1 MDASPLLRNPLSF
14 ETLSPSPFGRGSGR
28 GRRCEVRNPGASV
41 SSQSLSPGLSR
52 RERAFF
58 YLLKKAGHL
67 VICALTFLQPSTGLP
82 QQQTPTPQNATV
94 TVNFTPGHPANRIIP
109 SRALGA
115 GVDGH
120 PIGETD
126 RQLSPANIKA
136 MLSAGLKS
144 LTYRLRTE
152 LAGEA
157 WHWNPNGTWSDPARR
172 QGYWTSSSKPG
183 RPIQVCYGYRLPRRG
198 NTIDQA
204 NDDGY
209 SRIDDGDIK
218 TFWKSNPYLDEHFT
232 GEKNSASPQ
241 WMMIDLGEPM
251 QIDAI
256 RILWAQPFA
265 TNYSIE
271 FGEFVGEEDLSQ
283 RLPTE
288 WHAFP
293 QGDIVKGTG
302 GNALIKLA
310 STPITVKYVRIRLNE
325 SSGTGPLNSKDIRDR
340 LGYAIR
346 EIYLGTLDSRGR
358 LNDVIDHGI
367 GRSKQTDIYV
377 SSTDPWHR
385 TIDRDDQTEQPG
397 FDFIFKSGLTNG
409 LPMLLPVPVLFDTP
423 ENAAAEIRYLKA
435 RGYPVERVEM
445 GEEPDG
451 QFVNP
456 EHFGALY
463 LQFEKTIHKIN
474 PALALGGPSLQD
486 IEQSQ
491 VPGRIEFGKAGWMG
505 RFLEYLKHHGQLDK
519 FTFFSFEWYPFPDDC
534 RPQQLAES
542 TQMLTDALNELQ
554 QGGLTHDIPW
564 LITEYGYSAFGAR
577 AEVDLDGALLNADSV
592 GRFLTMGG
600 EAAYL
605 YGYEASEIIKE
616 QECSAGNNMLF
627 FRDDRGQIKKPTATY
642 WGARLL
648 TQEWVQPG
656 DQSNEIYPAVSDVR
670 NGNCDEMITAYAV
683 HRPDGLW
690 ALMLINKDPLRTYET
705 SVVFRNA
712 ARAAGGFD
720 GRLDIF
726 QYSSKQYVLG
736 GTPANPYPVRAD
748 EPEHKV
754 IQSSPQRLTHVSLP
768 PYSLTVIRGGFGP
781 LWNK

>member
-1 MDASPLLRNPLSF
+1 MPTSSLPIDSRFAL
-14 ETLSPSPFGRGSGR
+14 ETPSPSPFGSGSGR
-28 GRRCEVRNPGASV
+28 GRECEDHKLSAFM
-41 SSQSLSPGLSR
+41 SSQFLSPALSQ
-52 RERAFF
+52 REREFF
-58 YLLKKAGHL
+58 CNLPKKSGLLL
-67 VICALTFLQPSTGLP
+67 ICAVVLFQPITGLA
-82 QQQTPTPQNATV
+82 QQQTPTSENATV
-94 TVNFTPGHPANRIIP
+94 TVSVAPGHPANRFIP
-109 SRALGA
+109 ARALGA

-120 PIGETD
+120 AEKETD

-136 MLSAGLKS
+136 MLGAGLKP

-157 WHWNPNGTWSDPARR
+157 WHWNPNGRWSDPAHGR
-172 QGYWTSSSKPG
+172 GYWISSSKPG
-183 RPIQVCYGYRLPRRG
+183 RPIHVCYGYRLPRRG

-209 SRIDDGDIK
+209 SRLDDGDIR

-232 GEKNSASPQ
+232 GENNSASPQ
-241 WMMIDLGEPM
+241 WVMIDLGEDKP
-251 QIDAI
+251 IDAI
-256 RILWAQPFA
+256 RVLWSQPFA

-293 QGDIVKGTG
+293 QGNIGKGTG
-302 GNALIKLA
+302 GNALLRL
-310 STPITVKYVRIRLNE
+310 STKPLTVRYVRIVLNQ
-325 SSGTGPLNSKDIRDR
+325 SSGTGPKNSKDIRDR
-340 LGYAIR
+340 LGFAIR
-346 EIYLGTLDSRGR
+346 EIYLGTLDVRGR
-358 LNDVIDHGI
+358 LNDVIDHGT
-367 GRSKQTDIYV
+367 GRYKQTDIYV

-385 TIDRDDQTEQPG
+385 EIDRDPQTEQPG

-409 LPMLLPVPVLFDTP
+409 LPLLLPVPVLYDTP
-423 ENAAAEIRYLKA
+423 ENSAAEIRYLQA
-435 RGYPVERVEM
+435 RRYPFERIEM

-456 EHFGALY
+456 EHYGALY
-463 LQFEKTIHKIN
+463 LQFEKAIHQIN
-474 PALALGGPSLQD
+474 PALQLGGPSLQD
-486 IEQSQ
+486 IEQTQ

-505 RFLEYLKHHGQLDK
+505 RFLDYLKRRGQLDK

-534 RPQQLAES
+534 QPQQLAEGA
-542 TQMLTDALNELQ
+542 QMLTDALNELQ

-616 QECSAGNNMLF
+616 QECSSGNNMLF
-627 FRDDRGQIKKPTATY
+627 FRDDRGHIKKPTATY

-648 TQEWVQPG
+648 TQQWAQPG
-656 DQSNEIYPAVSDVR
+656 DQPHEIYPAVSDVR
-670 NGNCDEMITAYAV
+670 NGNRDQLITAYAV

-690 ALMLINKDPLRTYET
+690 SLLLINRDPNRAFQT
-705 SVVFRNA
+705 SVVFRNTLTSETSTFT
-712 ARAAGGFD
+712 GQVD
-720 GRLDIF
+720 LF
-726 QYSSKQYVLG
+726 QFSGAQYQLNSD
-736 GTPANPYPVRAD
+736 PNKPFPIKAEP
-748 EPEHKV
+748 PEHRV
-754 IQSSPQRLTHVSLP
+754 IESVESKTIALP
-768 PYSLTVIRGGFGP
+768 AYSLTVIRGG
-781 LWNK
+781 LSR

>member
-1 MDASPLLRNPLSF
+1 
-14 ETLSPSPFGRGSGR
+14 
-28 GRRCEVRNPGASV
+28 
-41 SSQSLSPGLSR
+41 
-52 RERAFF
+52 
-58 YLLKKAGHL
+58 
-67 VICALTFLQPSTGLP
+67 
-82 QQQTPTPQNATV
+82 
-94 TVNFTPGHPANRIIP
+94 
-109 SRALGA
+109 
-115 GVDGH
+115 
-120 PIGETD
+120 
-126 RQLSPANIKA
+126 
-136 MLSAGLKS
+136 
-144 LTYRLRTE
+144 
-152 LAGEA
+152 
-157 WHWNPNGTWSDPARR
+157 
-172 QGYWTSSSKPG
+172 
-183 RPIQVCYGYRLPRRG
+183 
-198 NTIDQA
+198 
-204 NDDGY
+204 
-209 SRIDDGDIK
+209 
-218 TFWKSNPYLDEHFT
+218 
-232 GEKNSASPQ
+232 
-241 WMMIDLGEPM
+241 MIDLGEPTP
-251 QIDAI
+251 IDAI

-293 QGDIVKGTG
+293 QGNIVKGTG

-310 STPITVKYVRIRLNE
+310 SAPITVKYVRIRLNE
-325 SSGTGPLNSKDIRDR
+325 SSGTGPKSKDIRDR

-358 LNDVIDHGI
+358 LNDVIDHGT
-367 GRSKQTDIYV
+367 GRNKQTDIYV

-385 TIDRDDQTEQPG
+385 AIDRDPDTEQPG

-409 LPMLLPVPVLFDTP
+409 LPMLLPVAVLFDTP

-435 RGYPVERVEM
+435 RGYPVERIEM

-451 QFVNP
+451 QFINP
-456 EHFGALY
+456 EHYGALY
-463 LQFEKTIHKIN
+463 LQFEKAIHKIN

-505 RFLEYLKHHGQLDK
+505 RFLDYLKRHGQLDK

-577 AEVDLDGALLNADSV
+577 AEVDLDGALLNVDSV

-616 QECSAGNNMLF
+616 QECSSGNNMLF
-627 FRDDRGQIKKPTATY
+627 FRDDRGHIKKPTATY

-648 TQEWVQPG
+648 TQQWVQPG
-656 DQSNEIYPAVSDVR
+656 NQPHEIYPAASDVL
-670 NGNCDEMITAYAV
+670 NGNRDQMITAYAV

-690 ALMLINKDPLRTYET
+690 ALLLINRDPTRTFQT
-705 SVVFRNA
+705 SLFFFFFFIFTSPLLHYLLHFKNSPSRIA
-712 ARAAGGFD
+712 FAIAWMSPDKARSRVRRGTCLANDVISSLHAAAGLQRRAVFQSFRGREQFD
-720 GRLDIF
+720 SDHVFGIVYDRAQLGRRSHAHRNMIF
-726 QYSSKQYVLG
+726 LAAGRRHVIHAGRMREHLHFIDQRDRRNLRDHVTRSRAGMRGEKRRQAFVEIGIDQTLG
-736 GTPANPYPVRAD
+736 AALADAGEIRKDDRRIVQRERHGRAV
-748 EPEHKV
+748 KV
-754 IQSSPQRLTHVSLP
+754 AA
-768 PYSLTVIRGGFGP
+768 
-781 LWNK
+781 

>member
-1 MDASPLLRNPLSF
+1 LIASL
-14 ETLSPSPFGRGSGR
+14 
-28 GRRCEVRNPGASV
+28 
-41 SSQSLSPGLSR
+41 SLSPALSQ
-52 RERAFF
+52 RERKFF
-58 YLLKKAGHL
+58 RTSLKKIGRFL
-67 VICALTFLQPSTGLP
+67 VCVSLSLQPITAPAQANRPS
-82 QQQTPTPQNATV
+82 NEAV
-94 TVNFTPGHPANRIIP
+94 ITVNFTPGHPANRFIP

-120 PIGETD
+120 AEKETD

-136 MLSAGLKS
+136 MLAAGLKP

-157 WHWNPNGTWSDPARR
+157 WHWNPNGSWSDPVHG
-172 QGYWTSSSKPG
+172 QGYWTSNSKPG
-183 RPIQVCYGYRLPRRG
+183 RPIYVCYGYHLPRRG

-209 SRIDDGDIK
+209 SRLDDGDIR

-232 GEKNSASPQ
+232 GENNSASPQ
-241 WMMIDLGEPM
+241 WVMIDLGEDKP
-251 QIDAI
+251 IDAI

-293 QGDIVKGTG
+293 QGNIGKGTG
-302 GNALIKLA
+302 GNALLKL
-310 STPITVKYVRIRLNE
+310 STKPLTVRYVRIVLNQN
-325 SSGTGPLNSKDIRDR
+325 SGTGPKNSKDIRDR

-346 EIYLGTLDSRGR
+346 EIYLGTLDRRGR
-358 LNDVIDHGI
+358 FQDAIDHGT
-367 GRSKQTDIYV
+367 GRYKQTDVYV

-385 TIDRDDQTEQPG
+385 EIDRDAQTEQPG

-409 LPMLLPVPVLFDTP
+409 LPMLVPVPVLYDTP

-435 RGYPVERVEM
+435 RGYPFERIEM

-456 EHFGALY
+456 EHYGALY
-463 LQFEKTIHKIN
+463 LQVEKAIHQIN
-474 PALALGGPSLQD
+474 PALQLGGPSLQD
-486 IEQSQ
+486 IEQTQ

-505 RFLEYLKHHGQLDK
+505 RFLDYLKRRGQLDK

-534 RPQQLAES
+534 RPEQLAEG

-616 QECSAGNNMLF
+616 QECSSGNNMLF
-627 FRDDRGQIKKPTATY
+627 FRDDAGHIKKPTATY

-648 TQEWVQPG
+648 TQEWLQPG
-656 DQSNEIYPAVSDVR
+656 DELHDIYPAISDVL
-670 NGNCDEMITAYAV
+670 NADGEELITAYAV

-690 ALMLINKDPLRTYET
+690 SLLLINKDPKRAYSV
-705 SVVFRNA
+705 SVVFSSTSPQKVSTFK
-712 ARAAGGFD
+712 GQVD
-720 GRLDIF
+720 LF
-726 QYSSKQYVLG
+726 QFSGAQYQLNSDPNHPFP
-736 GTPANPYPVRAD
+736 TKAD
-748 EPEHKV
+748 PPEHRV
-754 IQSSPQRLTHVSLP
+754 IESVESKTIALP
-768 PYSLTVIRGGFGP
+768 AYSLTVIRGG
-781 LWNK
+781 LSR

>member
-1 MDASPLLRNPLSF
+1 MLNGSIRSLPLPVLSLF
-14 ETLSPSPFGRGSGR
+14 V
-28 GRRCEVRNPGASV
+28 C
-41 SSQSLSPGLSR
+41 
-52 RERAFF
+52 
-58 YLLKKAGHL
+58 
-67 VICALTFLQPSTGLP
+67 LTILLQPITGLA
-82 QQQTPTPQNATV
+82 QQPTPTPQNATV
-94 TVNFTPGHPANRIIP
+94 TVSFTPGHPANRIIP

-120 PIGETD
+120 SIGETD
-126 RQLSPANIKA
+126 RQLSPANVKA
-136 MLSAGLKS
+136 MLSAGLKP

-157 WHWNPNGTWSDPARR
+157 WHWNPNGSWSDSARR
-172 QGYWTSSSKPG
+172 QGYWTSNSKPG
-183 RPIQVCYGYRLPRRG
+183 RPIHVSYGYRLPRRG

-209 SRIDDGDIK
+209 SRIDDGDPK

-241 WMMIDLGEPM
+241 WLMIDLGESTP
-251 QIDAI
+251 IDAI
-256 RILWAQPFA
+256 RVLWAQPFA

-288 WHAFP
+288 WHTFP
-293 QGDIVKGTG
+293 QGNIVNGTG

-310 STPITVKYVRIRLNE
+310 SAPIAVKYVRIRLND
-325 SSGTGPLNSKDIRDR
+325 SSGTGPKSKDIRDR
-340 LGYAIR
+340 LGFAIR

-358 LNDVIDHGI
+358 LNDVIDHGT

-385 TIDRDDQTEQPG
+385 EIDRDPETEQPG
-397 FDFIFKSGLTNG
+397 FDFIFKTGLTNG
-409 LPMLLPVPVLFDTP
+409 LPMLVPVPVLFDTP

-435 RGYPVERVEM
+435 RGYPCERVEM

-451 QFVNP
+451 QFINP
-456 EHFGALY
+456 EHYGALY
-463 LQFEKTIHKIN
+463 LQFEKAIHKIN

-505 RFLEYLKHHGQLDK
+505 RFLDYLKRHGQQDK

-534 RPQQLAES
+534 QPQQLAEG
-542 TQMLTDALNELQ
+542 TQMLTDTLNELQ

-577 AEVDLDGALLNADSV
+577 AEVDLDGALLDVDSV
-592 GRFLTMGG
+592 CRFLTMGG

-616 QECSAGNNMLF
+616 QECSSGNNMLF
-627 FRDDRGQIKKPTATY
+627 FRDDRGHIIKPTATY

-648 TQEWVQPG
+648 TQQWVQPG
-656 DQSNEIYPAVSDVR
+656 NQPHEIFPAVSDVLNDNR
-670 NGNCDEMITAYAV
+670 DQMITAYAV

-690 ALMLINKDPLRTYET
+690 SLLLINRDPNRAFQT
-705 SVVFRNA
+705 SVTFRNTVS
-712 ARAAGGFD
+712 GSVGSFD
-720 GRLDIF
+720 GPLDLYQF
-726 QYSSKQYVLG
+726 SAQQYLLG
-736 GTPANPYPVRAD
+736 GPPDNPYPVRSEELD
-748 EPEHKV
+748 HRV
-754 IQSSPQRLTHVSLP
+754 VQSSSEPARISLP
-768 PYSLTVIRGGFGP
+768 PYSLTVIRGA
-781 LWNK
+781 LSR